1 MALLAAL
8 TGFVATWVVTLGLAA
23 IIPHLS
29 ASTTVDEAILSAVAF
44 SAWSIFLAPIA
55 SFVGWRS
62 VREKNQSRYE
72 SASTIEER
80 INNLQSASYFYP
92 VRVRFALSD
101 LQEVPYEDFSSLLD
115 DVKSGQMSYRIFPDA
130 ELSKKIYDVFCHS
143 SDKLLIIAVIALSIC
158 ASAIGVGAT
167 ALGLGLLW
175 LALLLNLFL
184 LPYLIKSIF
193 SRALLR
199 AVSVSEQAFCIAY
212 CLHLVEITTPDGQ
225 VLIRGEVPRPP
236 LWFLSSLFRKLRYG
250 AAYSLLFFVL
260 FIPPLVLGLWA
271 GDLLGL
277 EDETVNVIYVVLS
290 FPWFLLVVTR
300 MHWLERFVSRVAEG
314 PPHIVSYNILKR
326 GQRPSPVP
334 DDPENKDDDSHSP
347 IKAGKEVA
355 TTIKALEDLRPRYDS
370 EGIFHSY
377 AVDDVFKQAKKIIRA
392 DKKDVVEGIAK
403 DGRDP
408 AEIALTALW
417 NVSNQ
422 VVSSGRYHVYR
433 GILTDQG
440 KGYLYAYKKTVD
452 VLLDKGFIDKEEAKS
467 NRKSIKENI
476 KSAG

>member
-80 INNLQSASYFYP
+80 INNLQSASY
-92 VRVRFALSD
+92 
-101 LQEVPYEDFSSLLD
+101 
-115 DVKSGQMSYRIFPDA
+115 
-130 ELSKKIYDVFCHS
+130 
-143 SDKLLIIAVIALSIC
+143 
-158 ASAIGVGAT
+158 
-167 ALGLGLLW
+167 
-175 LALLLNLFL
+175 
-184 LPYLIKSIF
+184 
-193 SRALLR
+193 
-199 AVSVSEQAFCIAY
+199 
-212 CLHLVEITTPDGQ
+212 
-225 VLIRGEVPRPP
+225 
-236 LWFLSSLFRKLRYG
+236 
-250 AAYSLLFFVL
+250 
-260 FIPPLVLGLWA
+260 
-271 GDLLGL
+271 
-277 EDETVNVIYVVLS
+277 
-290 FPWFLLVVTR
+290 
-300 MHWLERFVSRVAEG
+300 
-314 PPHIVSYNILKR
+314 
-326 GQRPSPVP
+326 
-334 DDPENKDDDSHSP
+334 SHSP